1 MKLSSSR
8 VAAAL
13 LIFGM
18 MGSAQAQNYVLESQV
33 VLTGTVLTQGPD
45 ASVTTVQGG
54 TTITTNR
61 VINTSFT
68 NREVIAAML
77 ARSLMAGPSSGWG
90 LVSLADASGRGGI
103 YAEKSG
109 AQPVAVPADLLT
121 LPIFGP
127 AVYGGMTVT
136 APVGGDFSRTSS
148 IAFATVTVD
157 GIAASGLANNT
168 QATSSFTMEGRAQ
181 DVNTVTTTMNFAG
194 GTTGTGGS
202 RLVKGVITIGSAKLS
217 ALTALP

>member
-13 LIFGM
+13 LIFGV

-45 ASVTTVQGG
+45 ASVTTVKGG

-61 VINTSFT
+61 IINTSFT
-68 NREVIAAML
+68 NREVIAAMIS
-77 ARSLMAGPSSGWG
+77 RSLIAGPSSGWG
-90 LVSLADASGRGGI
+90 LASLVDATGKGGL

-121 LPIFGP
+121 LPVFGP

-148 IAFATVTVD
+148 IAFATTSVN
-157 GIAASGLANNT
+157 GIPASGLANNAST
-168 QATSSFTMEGRAQ
+168 TSSFTIQGQAR
-181 DVNTVTTTMNFAG
+181 DLTTVTTTLNFTG
-194 GTTGTGGS
+194 GTTGIGGS
-202 RLVKGVITIGSAKLS
+202 RLVKGVVTIGSAKPSTL
-217 ALTALP
+217 AALP